1 MQTFWALLLIALLVW
16 VLVSRFSGRLDPSW
30 QLLVWALV
38 LVFSNVY
45 EGIMLP
51 TTVYAGVICALLLRF
66 EFMGG
71 WVLKV
76 VRFIEAVAILL
87 LLWQLFVVVRG
98 Y

>member
-1 MQTFWALLLIALLVW
+1 MQTFWAILLMSLLAG
-16 VLVSRFSGRLDPSW
+16 VLASRFSSGFDSSW